1 MRLFRKK
8 CLSLVLIALIAVLLT
23 GCASMPQI
31 LSYLLPVDYIE
42 VTVDEATFE
51 NKFYYAKLSEE
62 ERLIYREVY
71 QGLREQLAEF
81 HVHSA
86 DGEQVN
92 AILYEVLF
100 DFPELF
106 WSDGEV
112 VSTAY
117 LDTYVTV
124 EPAYNCSV
132 EAKKQKQAEVE
143 MATKTILASVPG
155 NISEYE
161 KIKYVYEYIVNSVE
175 YVEGA
180 PDNQNIYS
188 SLVGKASVCAGYAKA
203 TQYLLEKLG
212 IYSIYVTGM
221 AQNVGKE
228 ELHAWNIVRCDDK
241 YYYVDTTWADP
252 LFAAQEE
259 QVQEENLVYDYLC
272 CDKGTLANTHKLD
285 ENYSYPACDSDDLNY
300 YRLNNMYYEAADRNA
315 ILNAMKGTINAQ
327 ENSTIFK
334 FSGTDI
340 YQQAKDL
347 IVNDL
352 LQTATNYLGRKY
364 RLNEVTCYY
373 REDEQ
378 LNKFTVYWKYN

>member
-8 CLSLVLIALIAVLLT
+8 WLSFVSIVLITVLLT

-42 VTVDEATFE
+42 VVVDETIFE
-51 NKFYYAKLSEE
+51 NKFYYAQLSEE

-71 QGLREQLAEF
+71 QGLSEQLTGF
-81 HVHSA
+81 NVHSA

-92 AILYEVLF
+92 AVLYEVLF

-106 WSDGEV
+106 WTDGEV

-117 LDTYVTV
+117 LDAYVTV
-124 EPAYNCSV
+124 EPAYNCSL
-132 EAKKQKQAEVE
+132 ETKKQKQAEVE
-143 MATKTILASVPG
+143 MATKTILASVPE

-161 KIKYVYEYIVNSVE
+161 KIKYIYEYIVNSVE

-188 SLVGKASVCAGYAKA
+188 SIVGKASVCAGYAKA

-212 IYSIYVTGM
+212 IYNIYVTGM
-221 AQNVGKE
+221 AQNAGKE
-228 ELHAWNIVRCDDK
+228 ELHAWNIVRCSDK

-252 LFAAQEE
+252 LFATQES

-272 CDKGTLANTHKLD
+272 CDEKTITNTHKLD
-285 ENYSYPACDSDDLNY
+285 ENYNYPVCDSEDLNY
-300 YRLNNMYYEAADRNA
+300 YRLNNMYYETADRNV

-327 ENSTIFK
+327 GDSTTFK
-334 FSGTDI
+334 FSGSDV

-352 LQTATNYLGRKY
+352 LQVATNYLGRKY

-373 REDEQ
+373 RENEQ
-378 LNKFTVYWKYN
+378 LNKFVVYWNYN

>member
-334 FSGTDI
+334 FSGADV

-364 RLNEVTCYY
+364 RLSEVTCYY
-373 REDEQ
+373 REDEL